1 VNDTDDA
8 ETVPVD
14 IRVLEIERT
23 NVGRV
28 RAYAAVEIEV
38 AGISF
43 VVQGIVV
50 SRAAD
55 GRIHVD
61 LPTYKRDGRAYTT
74 IVLPDEMVD
83 PVGRLVFEAYRE
95 LAWRAR

>member
-1 VNDTDDA
+1 VSDDT
-8 ETVPVD
+8 TPVD

-23 NVGRV
+23 RIGNV

-50 SRAAD
+50 THDAS
-55 GRIHVD
+55 GRVHVD
-61 LPTYKRDGRAYTT
+61 LPCYKRDGRAYTT

-83 PVGRLVFEAYRE
+83 PVGRVVYEAYRE
-95 LAWRAR
+95 LAGRAR